1 MKMLYISKK
10 NILIIIYIYIIYIIL
25 IKSLKALKKPLKY
38 FQKDN
43 IIDIKAKS

>member
-10 NILIIIYIYIIYIIL
+10 NILIIIYICKYIIL